1 MNFAVQKWQKF
12 TTIPSKYA
20 KYFEIML
27 TMIFQQI
34 FCHRKRA
41 KVITKSIMGQK
52 LLGDFVNVKLQ
63 QFQYIWACMCVFACM
78 YMCEQFNK
86 IRFHKE
92 NSEKEREFQRKMC
105 SPHQMCLEKVFCS
118 LFGFQLAQ
126 YKRNNQNTWAK
137 RRKQKLN
144 YLQAKG
150 SASKIMVR
158 KDLCDA
164 CTLDCYA
171 EI

>member
-1 MNFAVQKWQKF
+1 M
-12 TTIPSKYA
+12 A
-20 KYFEIML
+20 KVYNDSIEIC
-27 TMIFQQI
+27 QI
-34 FCHRKRA
+34 FWDYANDDISTDFLPSQKSKSHYQIDYGA
-41 KVITKSIMGQK
+41 KASRRFCECETSTISIYLSMS
-52 LLGDFVNVKLQ
+52 V
-63 QFQYIWACMCVFACM
+63 CVFACM

>member
-63 QFQYIWACMCVFACM
+63 QFQYI
-78 YMCEQFNK
+78 
-86 IRFHKE
+86 
-92 NSEKEREFQRKMC
+92 
-105 SPHQMCLEKVFCS
+105 
-118 LFGFQLAQ
+118 
-126 YKRNNQNTWAK
+126 
-137 RRKQKLN
+137 
-144 YLQAKG
+144 
-150 SASKIMVR
+150 
-158 KDLCDA
+158 
-164 CTLDCYA
+164 
-171 EI
+171 